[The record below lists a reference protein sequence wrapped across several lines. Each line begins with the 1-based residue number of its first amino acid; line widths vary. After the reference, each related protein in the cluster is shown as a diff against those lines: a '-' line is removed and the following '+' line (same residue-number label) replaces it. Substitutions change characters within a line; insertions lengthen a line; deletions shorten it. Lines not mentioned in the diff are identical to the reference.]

1 MSKQSDKD
9 KITALYCRLSRDD
22 EDEGVSGSIKNQAEI
37 LQQYAAENSFKN
49 TRLFIDDGFSGTTF
63 NRPAFNEIMKLGE
76 EGKIATLIVKDHSR
90 LGRNRLVVGSL
101 LEEEFDRMGIR
112 YIAIMDNI
120 DTKNGISDL
129 VPMQDWFNEWH
140 AKNTSDKVRKV
151 FKSKGES
158 GKPLTSNPPF
168 GYMKSPDDKYQWIID
183 EPAAEI
189 VKRIFKM
196 CVSGM
201 GPSQIANKLSA
212 EKVPTPTEYWISVGR
227 KCGKPP
233 SVPFHWCPAMIAN
246 ILKRQEYCGDTV
258 NFRSTTKSFKNKKR
272 VDRPESEWII
282 FENTHPAIVDRDTFK
297 LVQKIREG
305 RHRQTRTGKVSIF
318 SGLVFC
324 EDCGQKMYYQS
335 GKKDRRDPPHF
346 MCSSYSKNPDTCT
359 SHYIGERT
367 LTNLVL
373 ESMRRVFLNI
383 QAFEKEFVRKQVESY
398 GSDKKKEL
406 TAKRREFEKAKKR
419 IAEID
424 KLIQRIYED
433 NVIGKLSD
441 ERFATLSNTYE
452 TEQKELKEKL
462 PEMES
467 YLEAET
473 DKTVNLQKFVQKVK
487 AITEPTELTGELV
500 HEFIDKIVVSAAR
513 YLDGK
518 RYQIIDIY
526 YNGVGIIKPL
536 NPEDM
541 EAGFQRHMAEM
552 QQKQKKTA

>member
-22 EDEGVSGSIKNQAEI
+22 ENEGVSGSIKNQAEI

-318 SGLVFC
+318 SGLVCC

-518 RYQIIDIY
+518 RYQIIDMY

>member
-22 EDEGVSGSIKNQAEI
+22 ENEGVSGSINNQTEI
-37 LQQYAAENSFKN
+37 LQKYAADNGFKN
-49 TRLFIDDGFSGTTF
+49 TRLFIDDGWSGTNF
-63 NRPAFNEIMKLGE
+63 DRPAFNEIMKLGE
-76 EGKIATLIVKDHSR
+76 EGEIGTLIVKDHSR
-90 LGRNRLVVGSL
+90 LGRNRLVVGAL
-101 LEEEFDRMGIR
+101 MEEEFDRMGIR

-129 VPMQDWFNEWH
+129 VPMQDLFNEWH
-140 AKNTSDKVRKV
+140 AKNTSDKVRRV

-158 GKPLTSNPPF
+158 GKPLTTNPPY

-212 EKVPTPTEYWISVGR
+212 EKVLTPTEYWISIGR
-227 KCGKPP
+227 KCDKPP
-233 SVPFHWCPAMIAN
+233 SVPNHWCPAMIAN
-246 ILKRQEYCGDTV
+246 ILKRREYCGDTV

-272 VDRPESEWII
+272 VDRPESDWVI
-282 FENTHPAIVDRDTFK
+282 FENTHPAIIDRDTFD

-318 SGLVFC
+318 SGFVFC
-324 EDCGQKMYYQS
+324 EDCVQKMYYQS
-335 GKKDRRDPPHF
+335 GKKERRDPPHF
-346 MCSSYSKNPDTCT
+346 ICSSYSKNPNTCT

-367 LTNLVL
+367 LTKLVL
-373 ESMRRVFLNI
+373 ENMRRVFLNI
-383 QAFEKEFVRKQVESY
+383 QAFEKEFVRKQLESY
-398 GSDKKKEL
+398 DADKKKEL
-406 TAKRREFEKAKKR
+406 TVKRRELEKAKKR

-433 NVIGKLSD
+433 NVKGKLSD
-441 ERFATLSNTYE
+441 ERFESLSSTYE
-452 TEQKELKEKL
+452 AEQKELKEKL

-467 YLEAET
+467 YLEVET

-500 HEFIDKIVVSAAR
+500 HEFIDKIVVSAAH
-513 YLDGK
+513 YFDGK

-536 NPEDM
+536 SPEDM
-541 EAGFQRHMAEM
+541 EASFQRHMAEK
-552 QQKQKKTA
+552 QKKQKKTA